1 MALIKSTPRTF
12 RGAVT
17 VADLDEPV
25 VASDIIYEG
34 AALTDAGGAGVVG
47 PCVGTETFRGFAMAE
62 RDNSAGAAGA
72 LKVPVRREGEVLLT
86 ISSLAQTDV
95 GVTIYASDDGTFTKT
110 STSNCAIGVLTEY
123 VSSTQGWVRF
133 QAAPLR
139 SL

>member
-1 MALIKSTPRTF
+1 MAMTKSLPRTY

-17 VADLDEPV
+17 IADLDEPV

-47 PCVGTETFRGFAMAE
+47 PCVGTEAFRGFAMAE
-62 RDNSAGAAGA
+62 RDNSAGAAAA
-72 LKVPVRREGEVLLT
+72 LKVPVRRRGEVLLT
-86 ISSLAQTDV
+86 IASLAQTDI

-110 STSNCAIGVLTEY
+110 AGSNCAIGVLTEV
-123 VSSTQGWVRF
+123 VSSTQGWVAF
-133 QAAPLR
+133 EAAQAR